1 MQCMYSSDSRGS
13 GGHNGRGEGSF
24 NRHGGRGGG
33 RSSVQCQVCFK
44 YSHMA
49 LTCYNRFNPQYQA
62 SNSGNYG
69 FNGNSGNRSNWSQNQ
84 NQKLELEFKSELE
97 QFQLELT
104 KIKILHPL
112 SGNLSLRI
120 LSLNLYKLWWLTL
133 TLLLL
138 HSSGRLGSILSCDQ
152 QFSEHSTKF
161 TF

>member
-69 FNGNSGNRSNWSQNQ
+69 FNGNSGNCSNWSQNQ
-84 NQKLELEFKSELE
+84 NQNWNQNSNQNWNNSNWNSPKS
-97 QFQLELT
+97 
-104 KIKILHPL
+104 K
-112 SGNLSLRI
+112 SCI
-120 LSLNLYKLWWLTL
+120 LSVANSDSAASSWLKITIEGPQDRKSTRLN
-133 TLLLL
+133 
-138 HSSGRLGSILSCDQ
+138 SSHPSISRMP
-152 QFSEHSTKF
+152 SSA
-161 TF
+161 